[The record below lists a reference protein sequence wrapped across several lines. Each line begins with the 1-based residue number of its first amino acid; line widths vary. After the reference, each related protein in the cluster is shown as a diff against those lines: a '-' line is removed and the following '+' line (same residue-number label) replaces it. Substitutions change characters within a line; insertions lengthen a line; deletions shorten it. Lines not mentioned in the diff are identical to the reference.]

1 TKQNETEAELHA
13 RIRELK
19 AKLEHEH
26 ERPARAIEV
35 DPASLPKSYRERFEA
50 MRRRLEQDFEWRVK
64 QRAQEETRRIIEESD
79 LPYWREQV
87 EKAEKEAK
95 WLDGILNKRRPIV
108 SKKIFRIFSAAVQ
121 PDTRTTLTAAML
133 HDAAV
138 EFNRN
143 KQKIEIALCGKE
155 AERPKRTLP
164 PEAELPRTRADLMA
178 RKAARTAR
186 ERAKRAAA
194 TRATK
199 QAQEPKP

>member
-1 TKQNETEAELHA
+1 MGRPPIGKIAMTSTERVHRFRAKHRKGKPETKQNETEAELHA

-87 EKAEKEAK
+87 EKA
-95 WLDGILNKRRPIV
+95 
-108 SKKIFRIFSAAVQ
+108 
-121 PDTRTTLTAAML
+121 
-133 HDAAV
+133 
-138 EFNRN
+138 
-143 KQKIEIALCGKE
+143 
-155 AERPKRTLP
+155 
-164 PEAELPRTRADLMA
+164 
-178 RKAARTAR
+178 
-186 ERAKRAAA
+186 
-194 TRATK
+194 
-199 QAQEPKP
+199 